1 MSEKRSIPVRI
12 LGQEYRVRSEAEE
25 AVVRQ
30 AAGVVDETMQR
41 IRQRTGTV
49 DTLDLA
55 VLAALNLA
63 NQLMGGRPPALPTE
77 ANEAPGAPDP
87 PGPDPERL
95 RRLIEQVEAADGG
108 PPPS

>member
-1 MSEKRSIPVRI
+1 MPEKRSIPVRI
-12 LGQEYRVRSEAEE
+12 LGQEYRVRSEADE

-63 NQLMGGRPPALPTE
+63 NQLASGSSPAVE
-77 ANEAPGAPDP
+77 GEAPRPQAP

-95 RRLIEQVEAADGG
+95 RRLIEQVEAAAGG
-108 PPPS
+108 PAPA